1 MNRNEEGNGLV
12 ITLYPQTDPFVV
24 SACNNKTI
32 FVRRRVRK
40 NKNVNV
46 KLTAEIKKNVIF

>member
-12 ITLYPQTDPFVV
+12 IILYPQTDPLVV
-24 SACNNKTI
+24 SACNNETT
-32 FVRRRVRK
+32 FARRRVRK

>member
-12 ITLYPQTDPFVV
+12 ITLYPQTDPLVV
-24 SACNNKTI
+24 SACNNETT
-32 FVRRRVRK
+32 FARRVRK
-40 NKNVNV
+40 NKNVHV